1 LPDNTSIYS
10 AESHAV
16 LLALEFIEVYDS
28 NRFVIFSDSLSCLQA
43 IQNRKWSSP
52 LICSILEKCHI
63 LATTGKEIHF
73 CWIPS
78 HVGITGNERADAEA
92 KAALQFPVS
101 DCKIPHSDFKQLVSL
116 HVRKVWQTQWDQVPF
131 NKLQSIKNTIGDTKL
146 TGIARRWDEV
156 VLHRARIG
164 HTHLT
169 HCYLLKAEDQPQCS
183 SCHCALTVQYILI
196 ACPHLND
203 TRHKYF
209 NFGSLKEL
217 FSNVSGFIILNF
229 LRECGFYQRF

>member
-1 LPDNTSIYS
+1 
-10 AESHAV
+10 
-16 LLALEFIEVYDS
+16 
-28 NRFVIFSDSLSCLQA
+28 
-43 IQNRKWSSP
+43 
-52 LICSILEKCHI
+52 
-63 LATTGKEIHF
+63 
-73 CWIPS
+73 
-78 HVGITGNERADAEA
+78 VGIKGNERADAEA

-101 DCKIPHSDFKQLVSL
+101 DCKVPHSDFKQLVSL

-146 TGIARRWDEV
+146 TGIARRRDEV

-183 SCHCALTVQYILI
+183 FCHCALTVQHILI

-203 TRHKYF
+203 TRHKHF
-209 NFGSLKEL
+209 NVGSLKEL
-217 FSNVSGFIILNF
+217 FSNVSVFRILNF
-229 LRECGFYQRF
+229 LIDCGFYQRF